1 MNDKVLIIDDAL
13 KYTVKTYY
21 NIKNSKK
28 LSNLYITLIENVI
41 DGNLNCISP
50 NKRNNLKALG
60 RDVIILELVKNI
72 VKVTSYNN
80 SRKHYPIIKTDKTLV
95 SEDLT
100 VELVEFLIYKEL
112 VDQGAILL
120 INKMLENH
128 KLLLGSI
135 ISFVDSR
142 YDLDNKIPNLDS
154 VQNFNDL
161 KIISEINKMQDK
173 MII

>member
-13 KYTVKTYY
+13 KYTVKNYY

-41 DGNLNCISP
+41 NGNLDCIAPS
-50 NKRNNLKALG
+50 KRSNLKALG
-60 RDVIILELVKNI
+60 RDVILLELVKNI

-80 SRKHYPIIKTDKTLV
+80 SRQYYPIIKTDKTLS

-112 VDQGAILL
+112 LDSGYDLILDKL
-120 INKMLENH
+120 LSNH
-128 KLLLGSI
+128 KLLLGTI

-142 YDLDNKIPNLDS
+142 YDNNNKISKLDS

-161 KIISEINKMQDK
+161 KMLSGLNKIQDK